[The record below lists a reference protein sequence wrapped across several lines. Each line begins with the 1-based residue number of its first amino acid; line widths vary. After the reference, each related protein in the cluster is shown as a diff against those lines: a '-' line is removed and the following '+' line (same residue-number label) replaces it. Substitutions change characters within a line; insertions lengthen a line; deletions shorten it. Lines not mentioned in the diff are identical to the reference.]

1 MKKQK
6 RECFSSGVAVFF
18 ATLGSALGL
27 GNMWKFPNVVGANG
41 GGAFLFIYLIFV
53 FLVGI
58 PVMIGEFY
66 IGRKTRKNAV
76 GAFNALKSNP
86 FWKIIGYMGIISS
99 FLIMFFYSAVAGW
112 VYAYVFKGIKGDFS
126 ILSTLGNLQASEASQ
141 SIFLQTIGAGEVGGF
156 TPMIWQVIVL
166 IIVSAILIA
175 GVKKGIERIT
185 KTLLPVLFVLILIC
199 DIRALTLPGA
209 KEGLNFL
216 FNPDFSK
223 VTTASIMTAMG
234 LAFFKLSLGMGTMI
248 TYGSYFTDDN
258 NLFKTPLKV
267 AFSDVAVSLLAG
279 IAIFPVVFSFGMQPE
294 GAGLGLLFKTI
305 PLIFLKL
312 PFGNLLLV
320 AFFFLTSIAATT
332 AMISL
337 AEVPVAYFTEE
348 KNMDRKKAV
357 LITAAITILV
367 GLLTVHPKSILGT
380 VVVAGKS
387 FFDWFD
393 FISSN
398 ILLPSGGLLIAIFV
412 GYVVSKDDLK
422 YELSNKNTI
431 NVDGTFNIYRLII
444 RYITPIFLIVV
455 FLNSLGILKL

>member
-1 MKKQK
+1 M
-6 RECFSSGVAVFF
+6 
-18 ATLGSALGL
+18 
-27 GNMWKFPNVVGANG
+27 
-41 GGAFLFIYLIFV
+41 
-53 FLVGI
+53 
-58 PVMIGEFY
+58 
-66 IGRKTRKNAV
+66 
-76 GAFNALKSNP
+76 
-86 FWKIIGYMGIISS
+86 
-99 FLIMFFYSAVAGW
+99 
-112 VYAYVFKGIKGDFS
+112 
-126 ILSTLGNLQASEASQ
+126 
-141 SIFLQTIGAGEVGGF
+141 
-156 TPMIWQVIVL
+156 
-166 IIVSAILIA
+166 
-175 GVKKGIERIT
+175 
-185 KTLLPVLFVLILIC
+185 
-199 DIRALTLPGA
+199 
-209 KEGLNFL
+209 
-216 FNPDFSK
+216 
-223 VTTASIMTAMG
+223 
-234 LAFFKLSLGMGTMI
+234 
-248 TYGSYFTDDN
+248 
-258 NLFKTPLKV
+258 FKTPLKV

-380 VVVAGKS
+380 TVVAGKG